1 MTVDPTVNACE
12 VLVEYCASRPSGDW
26 LQQATVTDGVG
37 SYQCNTCP
45 NIAPV
50 TPSTAGNSE
59 ALSTATHATHYR
71 WLFVAAFLGV
81 VGLLFGIATVKGPK
95 SLKPSVPRTWWQAVD
110 KVTGYTDRDLLPLPF
125 LLHAA
130 NNHPLVGLL
139 AERCGLQRM
148 ILSRTMRSRVI
159 LQNLVLA
166 LAMNI
171 VFAGAKLAGTVDT
184 SCTYTSTG
192 PGSHS
197 MSSGST
203 SDFSGVLSA
212 KLQKTMVGSVVVMAC
227 MLPTG
232 MAVDALAEV
241 AQRWRLCPC
250 GVVAELAAVVLL
262 TAAVAAEILMQVSGT
277 ALGIKIVL
285 YVGPARRGYTLPV
298 LLLDWAPGNGFH
310 CAPSCQVDM

>member
-1 MTVDPTVNACE
+1 
-12 VLVEYCASRPSGDW
+12 
-26 LQQATVTDGVG
+26 
-37 SYQCNTCP
+37 
-45 NIAPV
+45 
-50 TPSTAGNSE
+50 
-59 ALSTATHATHYR
+59 
-71 WLFVAAFLGV
+71 
-81 VGLLFGIATVKGPK
+81 
-95 SLKPSVPRTWWQAVD
+95 VD

-232 MAVDALAEV
+232 MVVDALAEV

-285 YVGPARRGYTLPV
+285 YAATLLSTLQGWAVQLVVVPSRWAVGHWLYPMLGPGGHSGGQPEALAKTGLVATAQVPLLPTAPAMELPWGAK
-298 LLLDWAPGNGFH
+298 DQWAQHAVGT
-310 CAPSCQVDM
+310 PSQYYY